1 MKNAIMRHATF
12 AIGAAG
18 SLTLLALTPA
28 QATGVC
34 SNFPNLD
41 RCPIYGVYD
50 TTPYQSY
57 ESPGPSWQTAP
68 RRVRHTQDRELSY
81 LRQG

>member
-1 MKNAIMRHATF
+1 MKDIMKNATI

-28 QATGVC
+28 DATGIC
-34 SNFPNLD
+34 SDFPNLD

-50 TTPYQSY
+50 TTPYEWSR
-57 ESPGPSWQTAP
+57 SSWQTAP
-68 RRVRHTQDRELSY
+68 RHVRHTQDREARY
-81 LRQG
+81 LHQG

>member
-1 MKNAIMRHATF
+1 MKNTIMRNATI

-18 SLTLLALTPA
+18 SMTLLALTQA
-28 QATGVC
+28 HATGVC
-34 SNFPNLD
+34 SNFPDLD

-50 TTPYQSY
+50 TTPYQSS
-57 ESPGPSWQTAP
+57 EPSWQTAP
-68 RRVRHTQDRELSY
+68 RHVRHTQDREVRY